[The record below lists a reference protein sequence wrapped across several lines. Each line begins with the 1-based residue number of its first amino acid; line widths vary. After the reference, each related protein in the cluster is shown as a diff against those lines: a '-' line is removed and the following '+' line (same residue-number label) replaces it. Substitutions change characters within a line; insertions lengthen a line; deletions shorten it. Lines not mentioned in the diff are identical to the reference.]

1 MLQAVWD
8 VRELGDNPEWRML
21 WALRRSSDWPGRFA
35 RRTRSPG
42 CLGVGRFGPCPCR
55 STGAGSAEVAAAKA
69 ARTPRSLREAVKM
82 CAGRWPAG
90 DGLRRGQFCWPPL
103 GRTVGHQRAT
113 TWPPPGRIS
122 WPPTPGEVQTS
133 SRSTRPRLRHPDRV
147 RSPRRRFAVSIAAWG
162 ASGGAAIGSRRGA
175 SRWRVGSPTSNR
187 APPSPRGRVRVK
199 STTAPAAG
207 SSIGAETTDSPTARL
222 AAPPNRKP
230 GMEPQ
235 ILRVADVLAMT
246 GLSRTTLWRR
256 IKSGDFPPPILL
268 GGPGSR
274 AVGWRCAEV
283 QAWIDER
290 PIAA

>member
-1 MLQAVWD
+1 M
-8 VRELGDNPEWRML
+8 
-21 WALRRSSDWPGRFA
+21 
-35 RRTRSPG
+35 
-42 CLGVGRFGPCPCR
+42 
-55 STGAGSAEVAAAKA
+55 
-69 ARTPRSLREAVKM
+69 
-82 CAGRWPAG
+82 
-90 DGLRRGQFCWPPL
+90 
-103 GRTVGHQRAT
+103 
-113 TWPPPGRIS
+113 
-122 WPPTPGEVQTS
+122 
-133 SRSTRPRLRHPDRV
+133 
-147 RSPRRRFAVSIAAWG
+147 SIAAWG
-162 ASGGAAIGSRRGA
+162 APGGAAIGSRRGA

-187 APPSPRGRVRVK
+187 APPSPWGRVRVK

-274 AVGWRCAEV
+274 AVGWRRAEV

>member
-1 MLQAVWD
+1 
-8 VRELGDNPEWRML
+8 ML

-147 RSPRRRFAVSIAAWG
+147 RSPRRRFAMSIAAWG

-235 ILRVADVLAMT
+235 IFRVADVLAMT

-274 AVGWRCAEV
+274 AVGWRRAEV